1 MFFEIKPFN
10 GIEKHSFYLS
20 GHYLSKDTQK
30 NNIIGWAWELSDCH
44 IVIDGKTLDDNLPK
58 KQLKK
63 IYRDIQL
70 GRTIA
75 QYQRCLNKN
84 GELFLYDVFDKVG
97 DFKFSIYEE
106 DCRPSNFIK
115 KINIKDLKAGL
126 IINTDI
132 TFLVVNKV

>member
-1 MFFEIKPFN
+1 MGKR
-10 GIEKHSFYLS
+10 LM
-20 GHYLSKDTQK
+20 
-30 NNIIGWAWELSDCH
+30 IIYQ
-44 IVIDGKTLDDNLPK
+44 K

-75 QYQRCLNKN
+75 EYQRCLNKN

-106 DCRPSNFIK
+106 DCEPSNFIK

>member
-44 IVIDGKTLDDNLPK
+44 TVIDGETLDNNLPK

-63 IYRDIQL
+63 FIETYSL
-70 GRTIA
+70 
-75 QYQRCLNKN
+75 
-84 GELFLYDVFDKVG
+84 
-97 DFKFSIYEE
+97 EE
-106 DCRPSNFIK
+106 PLL
-115 KINIKDLKAGL
+115 NIKG
-126 IINTDI
+126 
-132 TFLVVNKV
+132 V

>member
-1 MFFEIKPFN
+1 M
-10 GIEKHSFYLS
+10 S
-20 GHYLSKDTQK
+20 GYYLSKDTQK

-44 IVIDGKTLDDNLPK
+44 TVIDGKTLDDNLPK

-75 QYQRCLNKN
+75 KYQRCLNKN

-106 DCRPSNFIK
+106 NYRPSNFIK
-115 KINIKDLKAGL
+115 K
-126 IINTDI
+126 
-132 TFLVVNKV
+132 NKHKKFKSWSDNKYRHYIFSGK